1 MTTLAPR
8 PPHPHG
14 LFTAGEPVR
23 SWTVSTAKPVRYEVA
38 FTPDV
43 LDPRNPALARAGAPA
58 PAPGPAPA
66 RRLLV
71 VETTVD
77 ELYGDRVRAYCAA
90 RGLDHAVHVLTAHER
105 LKTMD
110 AVFSVVEAMD
120 RFGVARRSE
129 PVVALGGGVLLDVV
143 GLACSLYR
151 RSTPYVRVPTTLVG
165 LVDAGVGAKTGV
177 NFGPYKNRLG
187 TYHPAAQ
194 TLLDPAFLA
203 TLDRRHVGNG
213 TAEILKLALIKD
225 RALFRLLEAY
235 GPRLI
240 AERFQGGPA
249 LRPVAREVLGRAV
262 HGMLEELQ
270 GNLWEH
276 ELERVVDYGHSFSPT
291 LEMRALPELLH
302 GEAVCLDMALTT
314 VVAERRGLVRPAER
328 RRVLDLMRALRLPVW
343 HRLCAPA
350 VLEEAL
356 ADTVRH
362 RDGSQRLPLPVGIG
376 GAVFVDDLTPDEL
389 AAAAAHLK
397 EYHARTAVAGHA

>member
-1 MTTLAPR
+1 MAR
-8 PPHPHG
+8 RSSHG
-14 LFTAGEPVR
+14 LFTSGEPVR
-23 SWTVSTAKPVRYEVA
+23 SWTVSTAKPVRYEVG

-43 LDPRNPALARAGAPA
+43 LDPRNPALAGAGVPGD
-58 PAPGPAPA
+58 GPAPP

-77 ELYGDRVRAYCAA
+77 ELYGDRLRAYGAA
-90 RGLDHAVHVLTAHER
+90 RGLDYEIHVLTAHEQ

-110 AVFSVVEAMD
+110 AVFSVAEAMD
-120 RFGVARRSE
+120 RFGIARRSE
-129 PVVALGGGVLLDVV
+129 PVVALGGGVLMDVV

-151 RSTPYVRVPTTLVG
+151 RSTPYVRVPTTLIG

-177 NFGPYKNRLG
+177 NFGPHKNRLG

-194 TLLDPAFLA
+194 TLLDPRFLA
-203 TLDRRHVGNG
+203 TLDRRHLSNG
-213 TAEILKLALIKD
+213 MAEILKIALIKD
-225 RALFRLLEAY
+225 RDLFDLLEAH
-235 GPRLI
+235 GDRLVG
-240 AERFQGGPA
+240 ERFQGGRSPS
-249 LRPVAREVLGRAV
+249 PVVRQVLGRAV

-270 GNLWEH
+270 GNLWES

-314 VVAERRGLVRPAER
+314 LIAERRGLVRPVER
-328 RRVLDLMRALRLPVW
+328 RRILDVMRGLGLPVW
-343 HRLCAPA
+343 HRLCEPG
-350 VLEEAL
+350 VLGEAL

-376 GAVFVDDLTPDEL
+376 DAVFVDDVTPGEL
-389 AAAAAHLK
+389 ARSARRLETYDAADG
-397 EYHARTAVAGHA
+397 EAGHA

>member
-1 MTTLAPR
+1 MTTLAR
-8 PPHPHG
+8 RSSHG
-14 LFTAGEPVR
+14 LFTSGEPVR
-23 SWTVSTAKPVRYEVA
+23 SWTVSTAKPVRYEVG

-43 LDPRNPALARAGAPA
+43 LDPRNPALAGAGVPGD
-58 PAPGPAPA
+58 GPAPP

-77 ELYGDRVRAYCAA
+77 ELYGDRLRAYGAA
-90 RGLDHAVHVLTAHER
+90 RGLDYEIHVLTAHEQ

-110 AVFSVVEAMD
+110 AVFSVAEAMD
-120 RFGVARRSE
+120 RFGIARRSE
-129 PVVALGGGVLLDVV
+129 PVVALGGGVLMDVV

-151 RSTPYVRVPTTLVG
+151 RSTPYVRVPTTLIG

-177 NFGPYKNRLG
+177 NFGPHKNRLG

-194 TLLDPAFLA
+194 TLLDPRFLA
-203 TLDRRHVGNG
+203 TLDRRHLSNG
-213 TAEILKLALIKD
+213 MAEILKIALIKD
-225 RALFRLLEAY
+225 RDLFDLLEAH
-235 GPRLI
+235 GDRLVG
-240 AERFQGGPA
+240 ERFQGGRSPS
-249 LRPVAREVLGRAV
+249 PVVRQVLGRAV

-270 GNLWEH
+270 GNLWES

-314 VVAERRGLVRPAER
+314 LIAERRGLVRPVER
-328 RRVLDLMRALRLPVW
+328 RRILDVMRGLGLPVW
-343 HRLCAPA
+343 HRLCEPG
-350 VLEEAL
+350 VLGEAL

-376 GAVFVDDLTPDEL
+376 DAVFVDDVTPGEL
-389 AAAAAHLK
+389 ARSARRLETYDAADG
-397 EYHARTAVAGHA
+397 EAGHA

>member
-8 PPHPHG
+8 SPHG
-14 LFTAGEPVR
+14 LFTSGEPVR
-23 SWTVSTAKPVRYEVA
+23 SWTVSTAKPVRYEVG

-43 LDPRNPALARAGAPA
+43 LDPRNPALVGAGVPDGD
-58 PAPGPAPA
+58 PVPP

-77 ELYGDRVRAYCAA
+77 ELYGDRLRAYGEA
-90 RGLDHAVHVLTAHER
+90 RGLDYEIHVLTAHEQ

-110 AVFSVVEAMD
+110 AVFSVTEAMD
-120 RFGVARRSE
+120 RFGIARRSE
-129 PVVALGGGVLLDVV
+129 PVVAIGGGVLMDVV

-151 RSTPYVRVPTTLVG
+151 RSTPYVRVPTTLIG

-194 TLLDPAFLA
+194 TLLDPRFLA
-203 TLDRRHVGNG
+203 TLDRRHLSNG
-213 TAEILKLALIKD
+213 MAEILKIALIKD
-225 RALFRLLEAY
+225 RDLFGLLENH
-235 GPRLI
+235 GGRLVD
-240 AERFQGGPA
+240 EHFQGDRG
-249 LRPVAREVLGRAV
+249 LDPVVREVLGRAV

-270 GNLWEH
+270 GNLWES

-314 VVAERRGLVRPAER
+314 VIAEERGLVLPRER
-328 RRVLDLMRALRLPVW
+328 RRILDVMCGLGLPVW
-343 HRLCAPA
+343 HRLCEPG
-350 VLEEAL
+350 VLGEAL

-362 RDGSQRLPLPVGIG
+362 RDGSQRLPLPLGIG
-376 GAVFVDDLTPDEL
+376 DAVFVDDVTPGEL
-389 AAAAAHLK
+389 ADAALSLTLYHTADK
-397 EYHARTAVAGHA
+397 EDGHA

>member
-8 PPHPHG
+8 SHHG
-14 LFTAGEPVR
+14 LFTSGEPVR
-23 SWTVSTAKPVRYEVA
+23 SWTVSTAKPVRYEVG

-43 LDPRNPALARAGAPA
+43 LDPRNPALAGAGVPGD
-58 PAPGPAPA
+58 GPAPP

-77 ELYGDRVRAYCAA
+77 ELYGDRVRAYGAA
-90 RGLDHAVHVLTAHER
+90 RGLEYEIHVLTAHER

-120 RFGVARRSE
+120 RFGIARRSE

-151 RSTPYVRVPTTLVG
+151 RSTPFVRVPTTLVG

-177 NFGPYKNRLG
+177 NFGPHKNRLG

-194 TLLDPAFLA
+194 TLLDPRFLA
-203 TLDRRHVGNG
+203 TLDRRHLSNG
-213 TAEILKLALIKD
+213 MAEILKIALIKD
-225 RALFRLLEAY
+225 RDLFALLETH
-235 GPRLI
+235 GGRLVG
-240 AERFQGGPA
+240 EHFQGGRR
-249 LRPVAREVLGRAV
+249 LGPVVREVLGRSV

-270 GNLWEH
+270 GNLWES

-314 VVAERRGLVRPAER
+314 VIAERRGLVRPAER
-328 RRVLDLMRALRLPVW
+328 RRILDVMRGLGLPVW
-343 HRLCAPA
+343 HRLCEPG
-350 VLEEAL
+350 VLGEAL

-362 RDGSQRLPLPVGIG
+362 RDGSQRLPLPAGIG
-376 GAVFVDDLTPDEL
+376 DAVFVDDVTPGEL
-389 AAAAAHLK
+389 ARAARRLRT
-397 EYHARTAVAGHA
+397 YHAATGEAGHA

>member
-1 MTTLAPR
+1 MAR
-8 PPHPHG
+8 RSSHG
-14 LFTAGEPVR
+14 LFTSGEPVR
-23 SWTVSTAKPVRYEVA
+23 SWTVSTAKPVRYEVG

-43 LDPRNPALARAGAPA
+43 LDPRNPALAGAGVPGD
-58 PAPGPAPA
+58 GPAPS

-77 ELYGDRVRAYCAA
+77 ELYGDRLRAYGAA
-90 RGLDHAVHVLTAHER
+90 RGLDYEIHVLTAHEQ

-110 AVFSVVEAMD
+110 AVFSVAEAMD
-120 RFGVARRSE
+120 RFGIARRSE
-129 PVVALGGGVLLDVV
+129 PVVALGGGVLMDVV

-151 RSTPYVRVPTTLVG
+151 RSTPYVRVPTTLIG

-177 NFGPYKNRLG
+177 NFGPHKNRLG

-194 TLLDPAFLA
+194 TLLDPRFLA
-203 TLDRRHVGNG
+203 TLDRRHLSNG
-213 TAEILKLALIKD
+213 MAEILKIALIKD
-225 RALFRLLEAY
+225 RDLFDLLEAH
-235 GPRLI
+235 GDRLVG
-240 AERFQGGPA
+240 ERFQGGRSPS
-249 LRPVAREVLGRAV
+249 PVVRQVLGRAV

-270 GNLWEH
+270 GNLWES

-314 VVAERRGLVRPAER
+314 LIAERRGLVRPVER
-328 RRVLDLMRALRLPVW
+328 RRILDVMRGLGLPVW
-343 HRLCAPA
+343 HRLCEPG
-350 VLEEAL
+350 VLGEAL

-376 GAVFVDDLTPDEL
+376 DAVFVDDVTPGEL
-389 AAAAAHLK
+389 ARSARRLETYDAADG
-397 EYHARTAVAGHA
+397 EAGHA